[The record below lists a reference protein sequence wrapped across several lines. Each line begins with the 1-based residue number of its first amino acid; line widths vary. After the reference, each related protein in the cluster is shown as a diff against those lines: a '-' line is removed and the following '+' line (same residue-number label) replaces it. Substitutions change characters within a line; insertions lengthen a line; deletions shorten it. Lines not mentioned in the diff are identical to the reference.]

1 MTEPFRLTTSDAR
14 FDPRQPVTVNGYLYL
29 PADGAHASQPATP
42 KHGKSVVLIERRRRV
57 ITANQGGPHEVANTP
72 NNAGKAGQGSR
83 VDGRVIPARPDYAA
97 LGLGSEWEAEG
108 RN

>member
-1 MTEPFRLTTSDAR
+1 MPEPFALLTA
-14 FDPRQPVTVNGYLYL
+14 DPRFNPNEPVTVNGFLY
-29 PADGAHASQPATP
+29 QPA
-42 KHGKSVVLIERRRRV
+42 SE
-57 ITANQGGPHEVANTP
+57 GGRHEVAAPP

-97 LGLGSEWEAEG
+97 LGLGSEWESEG

>member
-1 MTEPFRLTTSDAR
+1 MAEPFRLTTADAR

-57 ITANQGGPHEVANTP
+57 ITANQGGPHEVDHHTP
-72 NNAGKAGQGSR
+72 NSAGRAGQAR
-83 VDGRVIPARPDYAA
+83 ADGPVTVARPDYAA
-97 LGLGSEWEAEG
+97 LGLGSAEEAEG